1 MIEDGIVNAAAF
13 EKTMVTVDEISRT
26 YDSDPGHNEQ
36 VAALALDIFDALSPL
51 HRFGPSERRLLEI
64 SSRMHDIGWSQTV
77 IKKHHKLSGD
87 MILGMDIPGMDE
99 RDKVACAL
107 IARYHT
113 KALPD
118 ASKHPRFAALSPK
131 RRNLVEWLA
140 AILRVADAL
149 DSSHTSVVRR
159 LRLQINDGDLIL
171 HLNTKGD
178 CWDEIRRARR
188 KEDLLVKKS
197 GRSMVYQ
204 C

>member
-1 MIEDGIVNAAAF
+1 M
-13 EKTMVTVDEISRT
+13 S
-26 YDSDPGHNEQ
+26 
-36 VAALALDIFDALSPL
+36 
-51 HRFGPSERRLLEI
+51 
-64 SSRMHDIGWSQTV
+64 
-77 IKKHHKLSGD
+77 
-87 MILGMDIPGMDE
+87 E
-99 RDKVACAL
+99 RDKLACAL
-107 IARYHT
+107 VARYHT

-118 ASKHPRFAALSPK
+118 ASKHRRFAALSAK

-140 AILRVADAL
+140 GILRVADAL

-159 LRLQINDGDLIL
+159 LRLQIDDEAVIV